1 MSSEMESRSA
11 MVARMFHEGDT
22 MCVRWCGGVVLRKW
36 SPARLGSSEREG
48 GSGAGARGR
57 GRSSRGRARSGGGGV
72 RDRRQVQQAGDR
84 DRLARRRRRRRRR
97 PGPGVGGLRTGV
109 GPHQGRRAVGRRDR
123 SHQRRRRVRG
133 RRPRARAR
141 ALRGRRAATGL
152 RRGGGGDEGL
162 RCGQVVRAAEA
173 RRELRAVVPDAPV
186 ERALERPEPL
196 EGRGPVWISTSEL
209 GYPEK
214 YCVELREP
222 PRHRADV
229 ATGTMSRRWR
239 GIATPSRRRS
249 YGKHVASMAW
259 GARNLISTQPRA
271 PARRC
276 GGSARA
282 GVRCARRTFS

>member
-1 MSSEMESRSA
+1 MSSENGVPLGDGCSNVSRG
-11 MVARMFHEGDT
+11 R
-22 MCVRWCGGVVLRKW
+22 
-36 SPARLGSSEREG
+36 SEREG
-48 GSGAGARGR
+48 SSGAGARRR
-57 GRSSRGRARSGGGGV
+57 GRSSRGRARSGGGV
-72 RDRRQVQQAGDR
+72 PDRRQVQPAGDR
-84 DRLARRRRRRRRR
+84 DRLARRRRRRRRRRR

-109 GPHQGRRAVGRRDR
+109 GPRQGRRSVGRRDR

-141 ALRGRRAATGL
+141 ALRGRRAATGRL
-152 RRGGGGDEGL
+152 RRGGGVDEGL
-162 RCGQVVRAAEA
+162 RRGQVVRAAEA
-173 RRELRAVVPDAPV
+173 RRQLRAVVPDAPV

-196 EGRGPVWISTSEL
+196 EGRGPVWKSTSEL

-214 YCVELREP
+214 YCVDLREP

-259 GARNLISTQPRA
+259 GARNLISTQVQRRQRA
-271 PARRC
+271 AE
-276 GGSARA
+276 ARA
-282 GVRCARRTFS
+282 VDAHALLHEPKQRSESVEGVRRRRQNEAVGF

>member
-11 MVARMFHEGDT
+11 MVARMFHEG
-22 MCVRWCGGVVLRKW
+22 
-36 SPARLGSSEREG
+36 ASSEREG

-84 DRLARRRRRRRRR
+84 DRERMGLRRRRRRR

-109 GPHQGRRAVGRRDR
+109 GPRQGRRAVGRRDR

-152 RRGGGGDEGL
+152 RRGGGVDEGL
-162 RCGQVVRAAEA
+162 RRGQVVRAAEA
-173 RRELRAVVPDAPV
+173 RRQLRAVVPDAPV

-196 EGRGPVWISTSEL
+196 EGRGPVWKSTSEL

-214 YCVELREP
+214 YCVDLREP

-259 GARNLISTQPRA
+259 GA
-271 PARRC
+271 
-276 GGSARA
+276 
-282 GVRCARRTFS
+282 